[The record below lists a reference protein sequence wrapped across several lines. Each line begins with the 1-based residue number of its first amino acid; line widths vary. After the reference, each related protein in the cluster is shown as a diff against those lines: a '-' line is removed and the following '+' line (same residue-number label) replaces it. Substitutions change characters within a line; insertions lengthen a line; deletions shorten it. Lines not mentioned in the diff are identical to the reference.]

1 MSHRA
6 RILLFSAAGL
16 LLAVGLATWAIYGAV
31 HGEPAFYQQAVEREG
46 VLAEKSSDEFLQQAA
61 AAASDVRKPGR
72 WDAVFTADQINGWLA
87 VDMARNYPGLLPNTL
102 SDPRV
107 AIRPGDV
114 TLACR
119 YDGPE
124 VRAVLAISCDVYLSA
139 PNTVALRVKG
149 AHCGLMPLP
158 LGKVLEAIS
167 HTARE
172 LELPLEWRR
181 SGGDPVAL
189 LSMAVLN
196 GHLSAHRRVELDT
209 IELRDGEL
217 FVAGRTEPASR
228 APVAAAAPTPP
239 QAAASLS
246 SPPPVEIAD
255 TRVEPAKTA
264 DSIKPAAPLPPARLQ
279 PESLPPPETP
289 KAEPQMATKTEAAPE
304 PAAPA
309 SEASP
314 DQPSIAVSPQE
325 SSQR

>member
-1 MSHRA
+1 MSHKY

-16 LLAVGLATWAIYGAV
+16 LLVGGFVAWAVNGAV
-31 HGEPAFYQQAVEREG
+31 HGEPAFYHAAVRREP

-87 VDMARNYPGLLPNTL
+87 VDMPRNYPGLLPNTF

-107 AIRPGDV
+107 AIQPGDI

-124 VRAVLAISCDVYLSA
+124 LRAVLTISCDVYLSA
-139 PNTVALRVKG
+139 SNTVALRVKG

-158 LGKVLEAIS
+158 LGNVLEAIS

-189 LSMAVLN
+189 LSMAVLS
-196 GHLSAHRRVELDT
+196 GHLSAHQRVELDT

-217 FVAGRTEPASR
+217 FVAGRTEHASR
-228 APVAAAAPTPP
+228 SPAAAVAAPPPMPVAAA
-239 QAAASLS
+239 
-246 SPPPVEIAD
+246 SPHSMSPVEIAD
-255 TRVEPAKTA
+255 TRVEPVKSA
-264 DSIKPAAPLPPARLQ
+264 DLIKPAAPLPPAPAEPFPPQ
-279 PESLPPPETP
+279 TPESN
-289 KAEPQMATKTEAAPE
+289 PQTVTKTEPVPE
-304 PAAPA
+304 AAAPA
-309 SEASP
+309 SEAKA
-314 DQPSIAVSPQE
+314 DQPLIAAPPRDN
-325 SSQR
+325 SQR